1 MALPADLNSLKSK
14 YFISIFPAT
23 NDLKISPLTVTFN
36 EIINA
41 SLYMHL
47 AENKDILSNDEV
59 RTDIA
64 NYVKLKRVEAYM
76 TYFSL

>member
-1 MALPADLNSLKSK
+1 
-14 YFISIFPAT
+14 
-23 NDLKISPLTVTFN
+23 
-36 EIINA
+36 
-41 SLYMHL
+41 MHL